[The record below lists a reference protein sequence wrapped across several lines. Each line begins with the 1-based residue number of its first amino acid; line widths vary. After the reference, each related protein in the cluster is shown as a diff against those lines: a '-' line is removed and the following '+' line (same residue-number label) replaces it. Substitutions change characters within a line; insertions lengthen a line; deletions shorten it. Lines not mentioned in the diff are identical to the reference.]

1 MIYPQVS
8 RQASNAEVE
17 KDETL
22 VTPSGNFFEFDGQSH
37 SEGGTPVL
45 LKTGDKIYSKFLKL
59 PAEVVQAIHGL
70 DKKMSP
76 ADLSKKYN
84 PTKYNKI
91 VDDTTGRYDEL
102 AVKTAKLMSGKHQ
115 EKLDQIFQAQEA
127 MKASREVKSGKY
139 QLGGTK
145 FKNPFEDETIGKLP
159 DFNSKT
165 MFEMPYTSGKQ
176 PDILSNMPNRQVG
189 IGLENISDR
198 EAGTTGFTYKPF
210 EKPPTVQSFKT
221 SAFDSN
227 VGQGTDKTKDKS
239 KYTNSAGN
247 DLYYGQQ
254 ALNLTDLLGL
264 KKTNPYYVFTPT
276 QLAYNRFDPVDKRAA
291 ERAFNQ
297 AKMSIEASGL
307 PEQVKQARIADMYS
321 KMMESQSNTEVQNHQ
336 AEVQN
341 ENQNTARFFDVVNS
355 DNAKQTEAN
364 YRYTQ
369 EQAKGDF
376 MYADQ
381 RQAYLNNMTDMARDR
396 FENRSNVELINQ
408 LAKNYKINPDTGKV
422 EFVNGQVPVNTNIL
436 SQYGTQTKN
445 FIETLMDK
453 AKAGTLTDAEGK
465 ILAELIKSQ
474 K

>member
-1 MIYPQVS
+1 MIYPQAP
-8 RQASNAEVE
+8 RAASNAEVE

-22 VTPSGNFFEFDGQSH
+22 VTPSGNFFEFDGQPH

-45 LKTGDKIYSKFLKL
+45 LKDGDRIYSKFLKL
-59 PAEVVQAIHGL
+59 PSEVVQAIHGI

-76 ADLSKKYN
+76 ADLSKKYD
-84 PTKYNKI
+84 PTKYQKV

-102 AVKTAKLMSGKHQ
+102 AVKTATLMKNKHQ

-127 MKASREVKSGKY
+127 MKAAKELKSGKY
-139 QLGGTK
+139 QFGGTK
-145 FKNPFEDETIGKLP
+145 FKNPFEDDKLP

-165 MFEMPYTSGKQ
+165 MFEMPYDSGKQ

-189 IGLENISDR
+189 FGLENLSDR

-210 EKPPTVQSFKT
+210 EQPKPTANTK
-221 SAFDSN
+221 SAFDATIGS
-227 VGQGTDKTKDKS
+227 TDEKKEDKS
-239 KYTNSAGN
+239 KSGSSAGN

-276 QLAYNRFDPVDKRAA
+276 QLAYNRFDPVDTRAA
-291 ERAFNQ
+291 ERAFSQ

-307 PEQVKQARIADMYS
+307 PEQVKQARIADMYA

-341 ENQNTARFFDVVNS
+341 ENQNTAKYFDVVNK
-355 DNAKQTEAN
+355 DLGQQTEAN

-376 MYADQ
+376 MFADQ
-381 RQAYLNNMTDMARDR
+381 RQAYLNNMTEMARDR
-396 FENRSNVELINQ
+396 YENRSNIDLINQ

-422 EFVNGQVPVNTNIL
+422 EFVNGQAPVNTNVL
-436 SQYGTQTKN
+436 SQYGTQTKG
-445 FIETLMDK
+445 FIQTLMDK
-453 AKAGTLTDAEGK
+453 AQAGTLSTVEGE
-465 ILAELIKSQ
+465 ILAQLIKAQ

>member
-22 VTPSGNFFEFDGQSH
+22 VTPSGNFFEFDGLPH

-45 LKTGDKIYSKFLKL
+45 LKDGDRIYSKFLKL
-59 PAEVVQAIHGL
+59 PSEVVQAIHGI

-76 ADLSKKYN
+76 ADLSKKYD
-84 PTKYNKI
+84 PTKYQKL

-102 AVKTAKLMSGKHQ
+102 AVRTATLMKNKHQ
-115 EKLDQIFQAQEA
+115 EKLDQVFQAQEA
-127 MKASREVKSGKY
+127 MKAAKELKSGKY
-139 QLGGTK
+139 QFGGTK
-145 FKNPFEDETIGKLP
+145 FKNPFEEDKTP

-165 MFEMPYTSGKQ
+165 MFEMPYDSGKQ

-210 EKPPTVQSFKT
+210 EQPKPTVNTK
-221 SAFDSN
+221 SAFDATFGS
-227 VGQGTDKTKDKS
+227 TDPKKEDKS
-239 KYTNSAGN
+239 KSGSSAGN

-276 QLAYNRFDPVDKRAA
+276 QLAYNRFDPVDSRAA
-291 ERAFNQ
+291 ERAFSQ

-321 KMMESQSNTEVQNHQ
+321 KMMESQSNTDIQNHQ
-336 AEVQN
+336 AQVQN
-341 ENQNTARFFDVVNS
+341 ENQNTQRFFDVVNNDS
-355 DNAKQTEAN
+355 AKQTEAN

-408 LAKNYKINPDTGKV
+408 LAKNYKINPDTDKV
-422 EFVNGQVPVNTNIL
+422 EFVNGQVPINTNVL
-436 SQYGTQTKN
+436 SQYGTNTKN
-445 FIETLMDK
+445 LMEILMEK
-453 AKAGTLTDAEGK
+453 LRTSTLTSEEGK
-465 ILAELIKSQ
+465 ILEALIKN